1 MQFKIPQNVDIE
13 DKIVAFISFR
23 QLFIL
28 LGGGG
33 IAYVVYSATVG
44 RVPPYAYIIP
54 MVIIIVFTVLIAF
67 LKMDNL
73 TFVRMVLLFL
83 ERLINPSQR
92 VWRHYA
98 AWPTLLDLY
107 EADLQT
113 TAVNKGPRKDD
124 NLAISVKSL
133 NSIADIVDTQD
144 FNAPDEPEDTP
155 NPQ

>member
-13 DKIVAFISFR
+13 DKIVAFLSFR

-33 IAYVVYSATVG
+33 IAYVVYTATVG
-44 RVPPYAYIIP
+44 RVPAYAYIIP
-54 MVIIIVFTVLIAF
+54 MAVIMLFAVLIAF

-73 TFVRMVLLFL
+73 TFIRMVLLFF

-98 AWPTLLDLY
+98 AWPTLLDYY
-107 EADLQT
+107 EASLQST
-113 TAVNKGPRKDD
+113 TVVKTTKKED
-124 NLAISVKSL
+124 NPSISVKNL

-144 FNAPDEPEDTP
+144 FLTPDKDEPASS
-155 NPQ
+155 